1 VKGSRDAAWLAL
13 PAAGWFFFFLLV
25 PLTIVIF
32 YSLCTKGIY
41 GGVVYDFTLRNYER
55 ASDPLYVRI
64 FLSSLWLAAGTTV
77 ACLLIGF
84 PMAYA
89 MATAPRSWRNAL
101 LLLVVVPFWTNL
113 VVRTYGLKVLLGE
126 LGPVNQAL
134 LAAQL
139 IQEPIVFAN
148 RAVSVWIGMVM
159 NYLPFMVLPLYV
171 ALDKFDFTLMEA
183 ARDLGA
189 SPRQAFMKVMVPL
202 LKRGIASG
210 SVFVFAPALGE
221 FVIPDL
227 LGGAR
232 TMLIGNLITDQFLK
246 ARDWPFGASLSLLL
260 ILGVMASLA
269 AYLRVESR
277 AAA

>member
-1 VKGSRDAAWLAL
+1 
-13 PAAGWFFFFLLV
+13 
-25 PLTIVIF
+25 
-32 YSLCTKGIY
+32 
-41 GGVVYDFTLRNYER
+41 
-55 ASDPLYVRI
+55 
-64 FLSSLWLAAGTTV
+64 
-77 ACLLIGF
+77 
-84 PMAYA
+84 
-89 MATAPRSWRNAL
+89 
-101 LLLVVVPFWTNL
+101 
-113 VVRTYGLKVLLGE
+113 
-126 LGPVNQAL
+126 
-134 LAAQL
+134 
-139 IQEPIVFAN
+139 
-148 RAVSVWIGMVM
+148 
-159 NYLPFMVLPLYV
+159 
-171 ALDKFDFTLMEA
+171 DKFDFTLMEA